1 MMLFEGIRG
10 FSRGS
15 ITHFYHWERESN
27 PYTSYI
33 QDKLILLLSDL
44 VLDQVSIIPHLM
56 PMLYQIKIVGKKVF
70 RSSEAKVI
78 SI

>member
-1 MMLFEGIRG
+1 MLFEGVRG

-15 ITHFYHWERESN
+15 ITHFHLWERESN
-27 PYTSYI
+27 PYTSFI

-44 VLDQVSIIPHLM
+44 VLDQVSIIPHSM

-70 RSSEAKVI
+70 RSSEAKLI